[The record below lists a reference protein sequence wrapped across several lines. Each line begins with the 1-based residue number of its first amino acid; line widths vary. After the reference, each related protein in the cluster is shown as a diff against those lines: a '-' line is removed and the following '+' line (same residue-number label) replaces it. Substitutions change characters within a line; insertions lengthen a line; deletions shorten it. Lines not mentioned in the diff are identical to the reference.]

1 MDFSK
6 NKQLEYID
14 KIIEV
19 CFICLVFI
27 LPVAHTMTIRSIFI
41 YLPAILWVYKM
52 ILKKE
57 VLFIRNQMTLPLI
70 IFSVI
75 AALSLLTAVNPG
87 YALRELQGEMITDFL
102 LFFLLLNNVRNMKQ
116 VNRIILSLL
125 FGSLVQGI
133 YSVFTY
139 FSQNGNWL
147 ESLLDYNIKAWGL
160 TAGYISYSVFL
171 ITIIPFIFYK
181 IMTSAGQKRFMF
193 ILLLLLNLFM
203 LYLTHQRG
211 ALVALFVQ
219 VFIFF
224 WFVKRRMAYLVIG
237 IAALAIFIM
246 PSNLLYHGT
255 DVVDLKTEETVNYEN
270 TINSRIALWKF
281 TVREIA
287 GHPFSGIGFGRHS
300 FSAKYNQFRG
310 TDLWHSLNTFLNITI
325 QLGIQGLLAFI
336 FILYRLTKTYVS
348 GLKESRGEAYYFFL
362 ASLMC
367 IAGFFIR
374 NMFDDHYVDDNGQM
388 FWVLTGLALAV
399 FIQIKKLAYNRTSF
413 LSKKE
418 GQTEQGI

>member
-125 FGSLVQGI
+125 FGSLVQGDRK
-133 YSVFTY
+133 STRLN
-139 FSQNGNWL
+139 S
-147 ESLLDYNIKAWGL
+147 SHTD
-160 TAGYISYSVFL
+160 IS
-171 ITIIPFIFYK
+171 
-181 IMTSAGQKRFMF
+181 R
-193 ILLLLLNLFM
+193 
-203 LYLTHQRG
+203 
-211 ALVALFVQ
+211 
-219 VFIFF
+219 
-224 WFVKRRMAYLVIG
+224 
-237 IAALAIFIM
+237 M
-246 PSNLLYHGT
+246 PS
-255 DVVDLKTEETVNYEN
+255 
-270 TINSRIALWKF
+270 
-281 TVREIA
+281 
-287 GHPFSGIGFGRHS
+287 
-300 FSAKYNQFRG
+300 SA
-310 TDLWHSLNTFLNITI
+310 
-325 QLGIQGLLAFI
+325 
-336 FILYRLTKTYVS
+336 
-348 GLKESRGEAYYFFL
+348 
-362 ASLMC
+362 
-367 IAGFFIR
+367 
-374 NMFDDHYVDDNGQM
+374 
-388 FWVLTGLALAV
+388 
-399 FIQIKKLAYNRTSF
+399 
-413 LSKKE
+413 
-418 GQTEQGI
+418 

>member
-1 MDFSK
+1 MGLSR

-14 KIIEV
+14 KTIEF
-19 CFICLVFI
+19 CFMGLVFV
-27 LPVAHTMTIRSIFI
+27 LPIAHAMTIRSIFI

-57 VLFIRNQMTLPLI
+57 GLFIRNQITLPLI

-87 YALRELQGEMITDFL
+87 YTLHELQGEMVTDFL

-139 FSQNGNWL
+139 FSQNGNLL
-147 ESLLDYNIKAWGL
+147 ESLLDYNVKAWGL

-171 ITIIPFIFYK
+171 VTLIPFIFYK
-181 IMTSAGQKRFMF
+181 IMTVTGQKRFMF

-211 ALVALFVQ
+211 ALVALFVE

-224 WFVKRRMAYLVIG
+224 WFVKRRMAYLVTVA
-237 IAALAIFIM
+237 AALAIFII

-255 DVVDLKTEETVNYEN
+255 NAIDFQTEETAKYEN

-281 TVREIA
+281 TAGEISR
-287 GHPFSGIGFGRHS
+287 HPFTGIGFGRHS
-300 FSAKYNQFRG
+300 FSAKYDQFRG

-367 IAGFFIR
+367 ITGFFIR

-399 FIQIKKLAYNRTSF
+399 FIQIKKLAYNGSSF
-413 LSKKE
+413 LSEKE
-418 GQTEQGI
+418 GQTE